1 MVQPNSFRSMI
12 NGAGATRTVHKLWTL
27 NLSMSVLA
35 ITGWGTFAYSAHSSE
50 AAQRKHYQLIAELTA
65 GQVQLIGERNESVA
79 YLNAARQVLTAL
91 GAELESVKTERNALK
106 EQLATAKEDTPLLRQ
121 SIESP
126 GTKPGPI
133 WTARSADKSASP
145 TPTQGKPR

>member
-79 YLNAARQVLTAL
+79 YLNTARQVLSAL
-91 GAELESVKTERNALK
+91 GTQLESVTSERDALK
-106 EQLATAKEDTPLLRQ
+106 EQMSTPKEDVPLLRQ
-121 SIESP
+121 SIESQA
-126 GTKPGPI
+126 TNAGPI
-133 WTARSADKSASP
+133 WTVGS
-145 TPTQGKPR
+145 